1 MWENVGKE
9 TENRAKEKPQDRF
22 VYLSTFHIPSHNI

>member
-9 TENRAKEKPQDRF
+9 TENRAKRPQDRL
-22 VYLSTFHIPSHNI
+22 VYLSTFHIPSHSL